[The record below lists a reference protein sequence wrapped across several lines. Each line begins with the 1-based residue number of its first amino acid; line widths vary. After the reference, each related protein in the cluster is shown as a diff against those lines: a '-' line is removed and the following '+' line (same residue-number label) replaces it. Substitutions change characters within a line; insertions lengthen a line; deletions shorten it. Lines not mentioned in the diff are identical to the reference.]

1 MPFRATDR
9 SAKVVR
15 RARTNLAGL
24 VCLAAVLVGCSQDNG
39 GTAVPSRHSDPAE
52 PVPGIAPTRQMRIPA
67 DAVVCAVAPMGD
79 GLAIQAVVSDP
90 AAPRITISVPQ
101 GWQSTPGS
109 GDIAL
114 SLNGPDT
121 LAATVRITETD
132 LTPES
137 AFLRYTAAVGGTMQ
151 RRKFSVMAA
160 PFCGFSSQQL
170 TGTLQ
175 GGDGGIDFADRITHI
190 WTNTKQYLVAIHL
203 QAHAGAPDFTSA
215 KGTLTQDFTIV
226 IP

>member
-9 SAKVVR
+9 SAKLTVP
-15 RARTNLAGL
+15 ARNHLAGL
-24 VCLAAVLVGCSQDNG
+24 VCLATALVGCDQSG

-52 PVPGIAPTRQMRIPA
+52 PVPGIAATRPVHVPA
-67 DAVVCAVAPMGD
+67 DAVVCAVTPMGD
-79 GLAIQAVVSDP
+79 GNATQAVVSDP

-114 SLNGPDT
+114 TMSGPDT
-121 LAATVRITETD
+121 LAATVRITETP

-137 AFLRYTAAVGGTMQ
+137 AFLQYTAAVGGTMQ
-151 RRKFSVMAA
+151 RRKFSVTGA

-175 GGDGGIDFADRITHI
+175 GANGGIDFADRIAHI
-190 WTNTKQYLVAIHL
+190 WTNTKQYLVAVHL
-203 QAHAGAPDFTSA
+203 QAHSGAPDFTSA
-215 KGTLTQDFTIV
+215 KGTLTQDFTVV